1 MGMTIRPL
9 LWATLSVWLVAGTV
23 GGRGAVAAGADDADL
38 RGTSRVAG
46 KPAANAVVWLDA
58 PGAPRATGSTIA
70 LEQRNMAFFP
80 RVLAAQVGTVVEL
93 PNHDRVFH
101 NSVHR
106 RQAIRSRAL
115 PNRRDEADHVPGAG
129 ARFSIVSPGRCPCDG
144 HDLVAAQPPRAAA
157 HIAYFFAG
165 VDASARNG
173 CGSLCTMPSLGSS
186 RLELLV
192 CGTPF
197 ARLNETDRWRRRR
210 VQFLFL

>member
-46 KPAANAVVWLDA
+46 KPVANAVVWLDA

-93 PNHDRVFH
+93 PNNDRVLMDMQMPVVDGFEALR
-101 NSVHR
+101 SCARERKAVDVVR
-106 RQAIRSRAL
+106 R
-115 PNRRDEADHVPGAG
+115 
-129 ARFSIVSPGRCPCDG
+129 
-144 HDLVAAQPPRAAA
+144 
-157 HIAYFFAG
+157 
-165 VDASARNG
+165 
-173 CGSLCTMPSLGSS
+173 
-186 RLELLV
+186 
-192 CGTPF
+192 
-197 ARLNETDRWRRRR
+197 
-210 VQFLFL
+210 